1 VVSRI
6 FSLRDELKE
15 FVGAFE
21 PSVYPGT
28 DAAVLVGVFAEIERA
43 AAAGKLLAARR
54 VEETKVHQ
62 SDGHKTAGT
71 WLASLTGEPVGQA
84 IADLEGA
91 REIVSNSD
99 IREAFQSGDLSE
111 AQARQIASA
120 TARCPSQAADLVK
133 AATEMEFS
141 ELKKRCRDARFSSGS
156 PDEEI
161 SRQERI
167 RKDRYLRMWLD
178 QEGAGHIEARVTPD
192 AFGVIKT
199 AIEGAAKGVFED
211 ARKDGRREPQKAYLA
226 DALVIL
232 CSGAG
237 SVRGSKDTR
246 LRPLMRLRVDV
257 SALKRGHAG
266 PGEVCQIPGI
276 DAPVPVAAARELI
289 GDALLELI
297 VTEGTDVRSVVTD
310 TRHVA
315 RALQIALEERD
326 SVCCVPGCTQTTGL
340 ERDHW
345 QTDYIAGG
353 KTCLDNLAMLCP
365 YHHDQKTHRGWR
377 LEGPPGRWRFTGPDG
392 NEARGTTN
400 TNGAHGAHGARG
412 QPRLL

>member
-1 VVSRI
+1 MGSRI
-6 FSLRDELKE
+6 FSLRDELKK

-21 PSVYPGT
+21 PSVYPGP
-28 DAAVLVGVFAEIERA
+28 DAAVLVAVFAEIERA
-43 AAAGKLLAARR
+43 AAAGKLLAASR

-62 SDGHKTAGT
+62 TDGHKTAGT

-91 REIVSNSD
+91 REIAANSD
-99 IREAFQSGDLSE
+99 VREAFQSGDLSE

-141 ELKKRCRDARFSSGS
+141 ELKKRCRDVRFSSSS

-161 SRQERI
+161 SRHERI
-167 RKDRYLRMWLD
+167 RQNRFLRMWLD
-178 QEGAGHIEARVTPD
+178 QEGAGHVEARVTPD
-192 AFGVIKT
+192 AFGVIKD
-199 AIEGAAKGVFED
+199 ALEGAAKGVFEG
-211 ARKDGRREPQKAYLA
+211 ARKDGRRESQKAYLA
-226 DALVIL
+226 DALVVVA
-232 CSGAG
+232 SGAG
-237 SVRGSKDTR
+237 SVRGPKDAR
-246 LRPLMRLRVDV
+246 MRPLVRLRVDV
-257 SALKRGHAG
+257 SALKRGHVG

-326 SVCCVPGCTQTTGL
+326 PVCCVPGCTQTTGL

-365 YHHDQKTHRGWR
+365 NHHDQKTHRGWR
-377 LEGPPGRWRFTGPDG
+377 LEGPPGRWRFIGPDG
-392 NEARGTTN
+392 NEARGTAN
-400 TNGAHGAHGARG
+400 SNGAHGARG